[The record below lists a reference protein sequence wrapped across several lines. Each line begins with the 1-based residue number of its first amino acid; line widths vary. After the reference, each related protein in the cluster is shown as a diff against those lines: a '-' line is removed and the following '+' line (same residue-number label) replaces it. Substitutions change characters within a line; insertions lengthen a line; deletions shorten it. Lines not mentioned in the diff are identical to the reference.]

1 MFIQRSYFIVDI
13 NSLYKGITLVKSCFT
28 FNLKY
33 IISKNLI
40 TSACAYLREIA
51 QFGRAPAL
59 EAGGRRFKS
68 CFPDWISNTLLLI
81 HISMF

>member
-1 MFIQRSYFIVDI
+1 MFIRRSYVILDI
-13 NSLYKGITLVKSCFT
+13 DTLYKVITPIKSCFT
-28 FNLKY
+28 FSPKY

-59 EAGGRRFKS
+59 GAGGRRFKS
-68 CFPDWISNTLLLI
+68 CFPDWISNTFLLI